1 MVFVLA
7 SCANYSFQKKRYS
20 KGFYVTKTHSKS
32 SKVKT
37 EPLADE
43 VKSET
48 TKNKST
54 DFEASLPDLSEP
66 IDQLTWVNAH
76 QHIENKNSEKN
87 GLKSKTPDNLSLIPI
102 TFNGFNSI
110 ITDNKILK
118 QSSSASVFQ
127 KRNDFFSFW
136 DNVVTGYYILAT
148 IIVIVVLVYYLFTVF
163 PIATA
168 LLYAAVILG
177 VLLVLAGIDMLANN
191 QF

>member
-1 MVFVLA
+1 
-7 SCANYSFQKKRYS
+7 
-20 KGFYVTKTHSKS
+20 
-32 SKVKT
+32 
-37 EPLADE
+37 
-43 VKSET
+43 
-48 TKNKST
+48 
-54 DFEASLPDLSEP
+54 
-66 IDQLTWVNAH
+66 
-76 QHIENKNSEKN
+76 
-87 GLKSKTPDNLSLIPI
+87 
-102 TFNGFNSI
+102 
-110 ITDNKILK
+110 
-118 QSSSASVFQ
+118 VFQ